1 MKKYLK
7 LKVFNLYGGA
17 ALTTD
22 DENPFTCPVCLEQYD
37 DKKRKPTTLLCGHS
51 LCIACVTEIEQRSRG
66 AVSGQ
71 YAGSGPPRCPLC
83 REIID
88 MRYLMNKKPSIS
100 LMDGSVYLTKKVTN
114 LEQEKSRLK
123 YNLERDLRSERS
135 RAERLE
141 KRLNSLELEKE
152 KPLVNTNN
160 FTFLKN
166 DKKIAAIAA
175 PSLKRPAEEK
185 PKLRYPEAENL
196 KFKEEKRDMSK
207 ELYFDKEY
215 NNNIQFNDTL
225 AIKKYINENGLE
237 EFQVGEYADKVTFDE
252 NGVEKREHIRI
263 EHINFH
269 GGVDIKTGLPNY
281 GIVYKYPEGKYTSY
295 TGSSNFIQFRIR
307 EDNAKLRKTVARD
320 ERAYQF
326 DPEVYKFI
334 QKISPIESARRAQA
348 HKYANEKKTE
358 FDSDE
363 EDDY

>member
-22 DENPFTCPVCLEQYD
+22 DKNPFTCPVCLEEYND
-37 DKKRKPTTLLCGHS
+37 SNVRPTTLNCGHS
-51 LCIACVTEIEQRSRG
+51 LCIKCLTRIKEVNPNCPICRKRIES
-66 AVSGQ
+66 V
-71 YAGSGPPRCPLC
+71 GS
-83 REIID
+83 
-88 MRYLMNKKPSIS
+88 KPSITIEAGS
-100 LMDGSVYLTKKVTN
+100 LYLKQKVTN
-114 LEQEKSRLK
+114 LKKEQKKLK
-123 YNLERDLRSERS
+123 YNLEREL
-135 RAERLE
+135 RAERRQHDRTKERE
-141 KRLNSLELEKE
+141 KRLKKQLEPEVEK
-152 KPLVNTNN
+152 KSFVITKDYD
-160 FTFLKN
+160 TRIIKN
-166 DKKIAAIAA
+166 DKKIAAVAA
-175 PSLKRPAEEK
+175 KEK
-185 PKLRYPEAENL
+185 PKLRYPQAENL

-252 NGVEKREHIRI
+252 NGVEKREHVRI

-269 GGVDIKTGLPNY
+269 GGVHIETDLPFY

-307 EDNAKLRKTVARD
+307 EDNSELRKTAAKSGAARI
-320 ERAYQF
+320 

-334 QKISPIESARRAQA
+334 QKISPIESARRAAA

-358 FDSDE
+358 LDSDE